1 MPVPVPREEEEGRS
15 RRRRKRERKNEEA
28 SLQGTTRF
36 VLGEGEGIPSIFFLL
51 HRQVSRLQPV
61 FTGSVPSARSFSW
74 GGPGAGVKGK
84 GKNQNPLHL
93 MCCDWKGGALVCCH
107 VVVVVIRYST
117 CTVAKVH
124 NCLVPEENGPLG
136 ARVTTYLR

>member
-1 MPVPVPREEEEGRS
+1 MKKKKEEEEEEEKGKERTKRLPCKARQGLFWGKGRAFHQIFS
-15 RRRRKRERKNEEA
+15 FFTDRFPDF
-28 SLQGTTRF
+28 SLF
-36 VLGEGEGIPSIFFLL
+36 SLVFPVHVAFLL
-51 HRQVSRLQPV
+51 
-61 FTGSVPSARSFSW
+61 G

>member
-1 MPVPVPREEEEGRS
+1 MKKKKEEEEEEKGKERTKRLPCKARQGLFGGKGRAIHQFFFFFTDS
-15 RRRRKRERKNEEA
+15 FPDF
-28 SLQGTTRF
+28 SLF
-36 VLGEGEGIPSIFFLL
+36 SLVFPVHVAFL
-51 HRQVSRLQPV
+51 
-61 FTGSVPSARSFSW
+61 W
-74 GGPGAGVKGK
+74 GPGAGVKGK

-93 MCCDWKGGALVCCH
+93 MCCDWKGGALICCH
-107 VVVVVIRYST
+107 MVVVVIRYIT